1 MIIIPLPIFIA
12 VTVVLSM
19 GFIFEFNRYV
29 RISSFIIYIGFW
41 LSFKSDDAYEIKSS
55 LNNLDMKTVLDFL
68 YLTSKLLL
76 PIIITIVFIIY
87 MKRDR

>member
-29 RISSFIIYIGFW
+29 RIS
-41 LSFKSDDAYEIKSS
+41 
-55 LNNLDMKTVLDFL
+55 
-68 YLTSKLLL
+68 
-76 PIIITIVFIIY
+76 
-87 MKRDR
+87 